1 MPRPTSSTSL
11 RRASVS
17 TLYGSALFH
26 SSEWVRSGRWLIA
39 TITGASLVSCASLL
53 REAPDLPE
61 YPHTATVD
69 SVLVLHGMRIPEPY
83 RWLDFTDRPEVTAWV
98 DAQKAFTESH
108 LSSLPDREA
117 FHSRLSSLWNHARTG
132 VPSWIGGRW
141 YYTRNTGLQRQ
152 NVWYASE
159 SLDGLEEMVLDP
171 NELWPE
177 GDIALSGFAPS
188 PDGRF
193 LAYGESKGGADWITY
208 VVRDLRTGK
217 ITRDTV
223 RWARFSDPAWTHDG
237 NGFFYSRYP
246 EPEADQHLTAGLAHH
261 SVYYHRIGTPQ
272 SEDVKVYARSDQ
284 PSWLLGWPS
293 VDETGRYLIVFSSPS
308 TSKTTVAVSDMG
320 DALRPTIDA
329 PFSTIVSEPD
339 ADYWPMGVVAGK
351 LFMHTNLDAPN
362 RRVVTVPLAS
372 PGLEHW
378 ETVIP
383 EGDMPIWAEL
393 VAGRIAVLTIRNVAS
408 EIRIHRLD
416 GAVEREIPLPGLG
429 ATGGLMGRFDRPE
442 LFYTYADPL
451 TPHTIY
457 RYDAARD
464 ESRPFDSPTLK
475 FDPVLFR
482 TDRVFFESKDGT
494 RVPMFITR
502 RRDLAMDG
510 RNPTLLWGYG
520 GFGGSLRPSFSPHVI
535 AWIERGGVYVTANLR
550 GGGEYGQSWHEAG
563 RLERKQNVFDDF
575 IAAAEY
581 LIRERYTSPRHL
593 AINGHSNGGLLV
605 GAVMVQRPDLF
616 AAAVPEIGVLD
627 MLRYHEFTGGGLW
640 GAEYGV
646 ATDPDAFQWLRAY
659 SPVHNVRR
667 GVCHPATLVMTADH
681 DDRVVPSHSYKFAA
695 ALQAAQSA
703 VWGCER
709 PVLLRIE
716 SRASHSYSPLDQR
729 IALRAHVLAFVAQH
743 TGMAPA
749 KW

>member
-1 MPRPTSSTSL
+1 
-11 RRASVS
+11 
-17 TLYGSALFH
+17 
-26 SSEWVRSGRWLIA
+26 
-39 TITGASLVSCASLL
+39 
-53 REAPDLPE
+53 
-61 YPHTATVD
+61 
-69 SVLVLHGMRIPEPY
+69 
-83 RWLDFTDRPEVTAWV
+83 
-98 DAQKAFTESH
+98 
-108 LSSLPDREA
+108 
-117 FHSRLSSLWNHARTG
+117 
-132 VPSWIGGRW
+132 
-141 YYTRNTGLQRQ
+141 
-152 NVWYASE
+152 
-159 SLDGLEEMVLDP
+159 
-171 NELWPE
+171 
-177 GDIALSGFAPS
+177 
-188 PDGRF
+188 
-193 LAYGESKGGADWITY
+193 
-208 VVRDLRTGK
+208 
-217 ITRDTV
+217 
-223 RWARFSDPAWTHDG
+223 
-237 NGFFYSRYP
+237 
-246 EPEADQHLTAGLAHH
+246 
-261 SVYYHRIGTPQ
+261 
-272 SEDVKVYARSDQ
+272 
-284 PSWLLGWPS
+284 
-293 VDETGRYLIVFSSPS
+293 
-308 TSKTTVAVSDMG
+308 
-320 DALRPTIDA
+320 
-329 PFSTIVSEPD
+329 
-339 ADYWPMGVVAGK
+339 
-351 LFMHTNLDAPN
+351 MHTNLDAPN